1 MKSNF
6 LKRFWALKLLLCEI
20 RTKIRRILKT
30 GVMAVKKRNQNAIFA
45 LLKKATVIKL
55 HDTYFKPF
63 LSETEILTAVK
74 KIADEIAADYKN
86 ETPIFVGVLNGAF
99 MFVADFLKQYQ
110 HPCEVSF
117 VKLSSYQGLTSTGI
131 VETLLDVN
139 ENIEN
144 RSVIILED
152 IIDTGRTL
160 QQLVHLFSNTNVKEF
175 KIASLFFKEDAYN
188 GEYTIDY
195 IGIKIPDKFIVGYGL
210 DYNELGRNLRAVYQ
224 LNQKHMINLVLFGKP
239 GAGKGTQAEFL
250 KEKYNLK
257 HISTGDLFR
266 YNMKNNTELGQLA
279 KSYIDKG
286 DLVPDEVTIKMLQD
300 DVEKNPD
307 ASGFIF
313 DGFPRTTAQAEALD
327 AFLGIKNMK
336 IDATIALEAN
346 DDILIERLLERGK
359 VSGRSDDQD
368 VDKIRNRFDEYN
380 EKTAPLKEF
389 YEAQG
394 KFHSVNG
401 IGAIED
407 ITARLAKVI
416 EEL

>member
-1 MKSNF
+1 MSQ
-6 LKRFWALKLLLCEI
+6 AQI
-20 RTKIRRILKT
+20 QS
-30 GVMAVKKRNQNAIFA
+30 AVANLAER
-45 LLKKATVIKL
+45 
-55 HDTYFKPF
+55 
-63 LSETEILTAVK
+63 
-74 KIADEIAADYKN
+74 IAADYKT
-86 ETPIFVGVLNGAF
+86 ETPIFIGVLNGAF
-99 MFVADFLKQYQ
+99 MFVADFLKHYQ

-117 VKLSSYQGLTSTGI
+117 VKLSSYQGLISTGI
-131 VETLLDVN
+131 VETLLDPP
-139 ENIEN
+139 ENLDN
-144 RSVIILED
+144 RTVIILED

-160 QQLVHLFSNTNVKEF
+160 KELVHLFSDTNVKEF
-175 KIASLFFKEDAYN
+175 KIATLFYKSEIYN
-188 GEYTIDY
+188 GEYSIDY
-195 IGIKIPDKFIVGYGL
+195 VGIEIPDKFIVGYGL
-210 DYNELGRNLRAVYQ
+210 DYNELGRNLKEVYQ
-224 LNQKHMINLVLFGKP
+224 LNQQHMINLVLFGKP

-327 AFLGIKNMK
+327 SFLRSKDMK

-346 DDILIERLLERGK
+346 DEILIQRLLERGK

-368 VDKIRNRFDEYN
+368 ESKIRNRFEEYN
-380 EKTAPLKEF
+380 QKTAPLKDF

-401 IGAIED
+401 IGAIDE

>member
-1 MKSNF
+1 M
-6 LKRFWALKLLLCEI
+6 
-20 RTKIRRILKT
+20 
-30 GVMAVKKRNQNAIFA
+30 
-45 LLKKATVIKL
+45 IKL
-55 HDTYFKPF
+55 HDQYFKPF
-63 LSETEILTAVK
+63 LSEEVILAAVK
-74 KIADEIAADYKN
+74 DLADKIAADYKD

-99 MFVADFLKQYQ
+99 MFVSDFLKAYP

-117 VKLSSYQGLTSTGI
+117 VKMSSYGGLTSTGI
-131 VETLLDVN
+131 VQTLLDVS
-139 ENIEN
+139 EDIEG

-160 QQLVHLFSNTNVKEF
+160 QELIHMFSNINVKEF
-175 KIASLFFKEDAYN
+175 KIASLFYKSEIYN
-188 GEYTIDY
+188 GEYKIDY
-195 IGIKIPDKFIVGYGL
+195 VGIEIPDKFIVGYGL
-210 DYNELGRNLRAVYQ
+210 DYNELGRNLREVYQ

-266 YNMKNNTELGQLA
+266 YNMKNDTDLGKLA

-286 DLVPDEVTIKMLQD
+286 DLVPDEVTIKMLED
-300 DVEKNPD
+300 AVDKSPD

-313 DGFPRTTAQAEALD
+313 DGFPRTAAQAEALD
-327 AFLGIKNMK
+327 KFLETKNMK

-346 DDILIERLLERGK
+346 DETLIQRLLERGK
-359 VSGRSDDQD
+359 VSGRTDDQD
-368 VDKIRNRFDEYN
+368 ENKIRNRFDEYN
-380 EKTAPLKEF
+380 QKTAPLKDF

-401 IGAIED
+401 IGEIDE
-407 ITARLAKVI
+407 ITMRLGKVI

>member
-1 MKSNF
+1 MQLHDRSFKPYLSEVEV
-6 LKRFWALKLLLCEI
+6 LE
-20 RTKIRRILKT
+20 
-30 GVMAVKKRNQNAIFA
+30 AVKRVADAIA
-45 LLKKATVIKL
+45 
-55 HDTYFKPF
+55 
-63 LSETEILTAVK
+63 E
-74 KIADEIAADYKN
+74 DYKD

-99 MFVADFLKQYQ
+99 MFVADFLKAYP

-117 VKLSSYQGLTSTGI
+117 VKMSSYGGLTSTGI
-131 VETLLDVN
+131 VETLLDVS
-139 ENIEN
+139 EDIEGK
-144 RSVIILED
+144 SVIILED

-160 QQLVHLFSNTNVKEF
+160 QELIHMFSDINVKEF
-175 KIASLFFKEDAYN
+175 KVASLFYKEEIYN

-195 IGIKIPDKFIVGYGL
+195 FGMKIPDKFIVGYGL
-210 DYNELGRNLRAVYQ
+210 DYKELGRNLREVYQ
-224 LNQKHMINLVLFGKP
+224 LNQPLMINLVLFGKP

-257 HISTGDLFR
+257 HISTGDVFR
-266 YNMKNNTELGQLA
+266 YNIKNSTELGTLA
-279 KSYIDKG
+279 KSYMDKG

-300 DVEKNPD
+300 EVEKNPE

-327 AFLGIKNMK
+327 AFLETKSLK
-336 IDATIALEAN
+336 INATIALEAN
-346 DDILIERLLERGK
+346 DEVLIQRLLERGK

-368 VDKIRNRFDEYN
+368 ESKIRNRFDEYN
-380 EKTAPLKEF
+380 QKTAPLKDY

-401 IGAIED
+401 IGAIDE
-407 ITARLAKVI
+407 ITQRLAKVI

>member
-1 MKSNF
+1 M
-6 LKRFWALKLLLCEI
+6 
-20 RTKIRRILKT
+20 
-30 GVMAVKKRNQNAIFA
+30 
-45 LLKKATVIKL
+45 IKL
-55 HDTYFKPF
+55 HDKHFKPF
-63 LSETEILTAVK
+63 LSEAQIKAAVK
-74 KIADEIAADYKN
+74 KVADQVAADYKD

-99 MFVADFLKQYQ
+99 MFISDFLKEYQY
-110 HPCEVSF
+110 PCEVSF

-131 VETLLDVN
+131 VETLLDVS
-139 ENIEN
+139 ENIEGC
-144 RSVIILED
+144 SVIILED

-160 QQLVHLFSNTNVKEF
+160 KKLVHLFSKANVKEF
-175 KIASLFFKEDAYN
+175 RVASLFYKSEVYN

-195 IGIKIPDKFIVGYGL
+195 VGIDIPDKFIVGYGL
-210 DYNELGRNLRAVYQ
+210 DYNELGRNLREVYQ

-250 KEKYNLK
+250 KDKYNLK

-266 YNMKNNTELGQLA
+266 FNMKNDTELGKLA
-279 KSYIDKG
+279 KSYIDRG

-300 DVEKNPD
+300 AVEKNPE

-313 DGFPRTTAQAEALD
+313 DGFPRTVAQAEALD
-327 AFLGIKNMK
+327 KFLATKDMK

-346 DDILIERLLERGK
+346 DEVLIQRLLERGK

-368 VDKIRNRFDEYN
+368 ESKIRNRFDEYN
-380 EKTAPLKEF
+380 EKTAPLKDF
-389 YEAQG
+389 YENQG

-401 IGAIED
+401 IGAIDE
-407 ITARLAKVI
+407 ITHRLGKVI

>member
-1 MKSNF
+1 
-6 LKRFWALKLLLCEI
+6 
-20 RTKIRRILKT
+20 
-30 GVMAVKKRNQNAIFA
+30 
-45 LLKKATVIKL
+45 VIKL
-55 HDTYFKPF
+55 HDKYFKLF
-63 LSETEILTAVK
+63 LSQVEIQTAVADLAK
-74 KIADEIAADYKN
+74 KIAADYKD
-86 ETPIFVGVLNGAF
+86 ETPIFIGVLNGAF
-99 MFVADFLKQYQ
+99 MFVSDFLKAYE

-131 VETLLDVN
+131 VETLLDPA
-139 ENIEN
+139 ENIEG
-144 RSVIILED
+144 RTVIILED

-160 QQLVHLFSNTNVKEF
+160 KELVHLFSKTNVKEF
-175 KIASLFFKEDAYN
+175 KIATLFYKSEIYN
-188 GEYTIDY
+188 GEYSIDY
-195 IGIKIPDKFIVGYGL
+195 VGIEIPNKFIVGYGL
-210 DYNELGRNLRAVYQ
+210 DYNELGRNFKEVYQ

-327 AFLGIKNMK
+327 AFLSTKGMK

-346 DDILIERLLERGK
+346 DEILIQRLLERGK
-359 VSGRSDDQD
+359 VSGRTDDQD
-368 VDKIRNRFDEYN
+368 ESKIRNRFDEYN
-380 EKTAPLKEF
+380 EKTAPLKNF

-394 KFHSVNG
+394 KFHSVDG
-401 IGAIED
+401 IGEIDE
-407 ITARLAKVI
+407 ITMRLGKVI

>member
-1 MKSNF
+1 M
-6 LKRFWALKLLLCEI
+6 I
-20 RTKIRRILKT
+20 
-30 GVMAVKKRNQNAIFA
+30 Q
-45 LLKKATVIKL
+45 L
-55 HDTYFKPF
+55 HDKFFKPF
-63 LSETEILTAVK
+63 ISEKEIRQAVQR
-74 KIADEIAADYKN
+74 IADKVAEDYKKQ
-86 ETPIFVGVLNGAF
+86 TPIFVGVLNGSF
-99 MFVADFLKQYQ
+99 MFVADFLKAYQ

-131 VETLLDVN
+131 VETLLDLP
-139 ENIEN
+139 ENIDG

-160 QQLVHLFSNTNVKEF
+160 KELVHLFSNTNVKEF
-175 KIASLFFKEDAYN
+175 KIASLFYKSEVYN
-188 GEYTIDY
+188 GEYAIDY
-195 IGIKIPDKFIVGYGL
+195 FGIEIPDRFIVGYGL
-210 DYNELGRNLRAVYQ
+210 DYKELGRNLKEVYQ

-266 YNMKNNTELGQLA
+266 FNMKNNTELGQLA
-279 KSYIDKG
+279 KSYMDKG

-327 AFLGIKNMK
+327 SFLTSKGMK

-346 DDILIERLLERGK
+346 DEILIQRLLERGK
-359 VSGRSDDQD
+359 VSGRTDDQD
-368 VDKIRNRFDEYN
+368 EDKIRNRFDEYN
-380 EKTAPLKEF
+380 QKTAPLKDF
-389 YEAQG
+389 YDAQG

-401 IGAIED
+401 IGAIDE
-407 ITARLAKVI
+407 ITMRLGKVI